1 MHLALVTLVTS
12 GSAFPFP
19 HKPSTLLIQS
29 NVCNDALRGKKT
41 KQRKTKKKKTLEK
54 KNGLEKKKTDFHR
67 TEVVVQARTVVI
79 NAIQEG
85 EL

>member
-29 NVCNDALRGKKT
+29 NVRNDALRGKKT
-41 KQRKTKKKKTLEK
+41 KQRKNEEK
-54 KNGLEKKKTDFHR
+54 KGMNKK
-67 TEVVVQARTVVI
+67 
-79 NAIQEG
+79 NP
-85 EL
+85 